1 MIKKITD
8 QFYTCTGI
16 VIVVKTID
24 DKSLFHVLT
33 FHDFDGVRNDNYR
46 YYTLCLYRISLQ
58 EILLGNEM
66 KVTI

>member
-1 MIKKITD
+1 MYWYSNRLSKRL
-8 QFYTCTGI
+8 
-16 VIVVKTID
+16 TIRG
-24 DKSLFHVLT
+24 LFHVLT
-33 FHDFDGVRNDNYR
+33 FHDFDGLRNDNYR

>member
-1 MIKKITD
+1 M
-8 QFYTCTGI
+8 F
-16 VIVVKTID
+16 VKTID